1 MASFYSDRIRKLAP
15 RHDPRL
21 VEAWMRLERGTLD
34 SLSPGQFRAEVRIA
48 CQCINADPE
57 GSKRLADSIMGPAR
71 DATILAAG

>member
-1 MASFYSDRIRKLAP
+1 MYTDRIRKLAP
-15 RHDPRL
+15 KYDPRL

-34 SLSPGQFRAEVRIA
+34 ALSSGQFKVEVRIA

-71 DATILAAG
+71 DTTILAAG